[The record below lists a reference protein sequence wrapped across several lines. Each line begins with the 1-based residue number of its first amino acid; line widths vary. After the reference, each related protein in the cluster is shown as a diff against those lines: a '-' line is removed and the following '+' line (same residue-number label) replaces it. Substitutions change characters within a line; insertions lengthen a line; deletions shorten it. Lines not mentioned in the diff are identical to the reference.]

1 MIYEGLYHEF
11 ANGYKLTGTVRLRLE
26 AMIRRGR
33 VVVFRFR
40 STEPARTEGS
50 SAAQQTVGWELGAMV
65 SSGAGAAGLS
75 DQALMELIVHRRPEG
90 LEQLYDRYSGLVYSL
105 ICRITAHPSAADEL
119 LQDVFLRLWNQAPTY
134 RDSRGAVAPWLLTMA
149 RNIAIDHLR
158 SKAEKQRKQEF
169 SADIMPVRCS
179 RPDPEGRLDRRRQTQ
194 RVQVVMGDLPEKQRK
209 ALELA
214 YFQGLTQS
222 EISTELQV
230 PLGTVKT
237 WIRTGLRR
245 IRQDLEV
252 VS

>member
-1 MIYEGLYHEF
+1 MVS
-11 ANGYKLTGTVRLRLE
+11 A
-26 AMIRRGR
+26 
-33 VVVFRFR
+33 
-40 STEPARTEGS
+40 GS
-50 SAAQQTVGWELGAMV
+50 ADDWFEMGAMV
-65 SSGAGAAGLS
+65 STGAGAAGLS
-75 DQALMELIVHRRPEG
+75 DQALMELIVHRRPKG
-90 LEQLYDRYSGLVYSL
+90 LEQLYDRYSGIVYSL
-105 ICRITAHPSAADEL
+105 LCRITAQPAAADEL
-119 LQDVFLRLWNQAPTY
+119 LQDVFFRLWNQAPTY
-134 RDSRGAVAPWLLTMA
+134 HHSRGAVAPWLLTMA

-169 SADIMPVRCS
+169 SADIMPVQFS

-214 YFQGLTQS
+214 YFQGLTRT
-222 EISTELQV
+222 EISNEMRE